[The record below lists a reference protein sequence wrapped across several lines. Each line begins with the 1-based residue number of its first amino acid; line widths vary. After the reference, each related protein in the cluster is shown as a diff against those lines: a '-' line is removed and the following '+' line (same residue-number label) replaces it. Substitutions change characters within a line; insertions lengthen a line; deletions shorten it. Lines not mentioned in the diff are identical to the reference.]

1 MQSRF
6 HRPQGRAW
14 IVKAQRATPHW
25 VQKNQDWED
34 DGFHWRE
41 ALIKMCSVAQPRSAH
56 THMYTHAK
64 GHTITHMQT
73 YDRHTVSQIAQTHTH
88 AYSKTQIC
96 SVSHSDTPSQEA
108 QAWPTLSS
116 CHSFLSPDPFKLS
129 PSCPF
134 YPTSSYTNIP
144 EGTSQCLPL
153 MTIPPN
159 HETPPPH

>member
-1 MQSRF
+1 MLRT
-6 HRPQGRAW
+6 
-14 IVKAQRATPHW
+14 TPS
-25 VQKNQDWED
+25 
-34 DGFHWRE
+34 
-41 ALIKMCSVAQPRSAH
+41 L
-56 THMYTHAK
+56 
-64 GHTITHMQT
+64 MQT
-73 YDRHTVSQIAQTHTH
+73 YARHTVSQIAQTHTH

-129 PSCPF
+129 PNCNF

-159 HETPPPH
+159 HETPPPHRHCNKGSAQRAQCGRSCHIGANPTWKGESPQRAELAPESPDSNLDLGIPRMISWD